1 MSEAP
6 ERKILRE
13 TIAKMKAKNIASYN
27 FYIATVKIF
36 QDSTK
41 SLINQLQEASSQ
53 LKKEDQKKI
62 DAVIMLL
69 GVIGKDGTH
78 LVNSS
83 LNAINDLKLYI
94 DILEDYSTE
103 LDSTLADIFEK
114 AKKNAEKPKSEK
126 SQ

>member
-6 ERKILRE
+6 ERKTLKE

-41 SLINQLQEASSQ
+41 SLIKQLQEAASQ

-103 LDSTLADIFEK
+103 LDGTLADIFEK
-114 AKKNAEKPKSEK
+114 AKKNAEKPKNKK

>member
-1 MSEAP
+1 
-6 ERKILRE
+6 
-13 TIAKMKAKNIASYN
+13 
-27 FYIATVKIF
+27 
-36 QDSTK
+36 
-41 SLINQLQEASSQ
+41 
-53 LKKEDQKKI
+53 
-62 DAVIMLL
+62 MLL

-114 AKKNAEKPKSEK
+114 AKKNAEKPKNKK